1 MGLTDPSS
9 QKDLNE
15 DQILSQTKIGRFEL
29 NKEANNTQTLYS
41 TLADYTNKNIQKFMF
56 NQTLTEGILNKN
68 SMPTNIKSE
77 NLLDLYLRK
86 LMLEQGKRIPTSC
99 FQTCHRN

>member
-1 MGLTDPSS
+1 
-9 QKDLNE
+9 
-15 DQILSQTKIGRFEL
+15 
-29 NKEANNTQTLYS
+29 
-41 TLADYTNKNIQKFMF
+41 MF

>member
-29 NKEANNTQTLYS
+29 NKEANNT
-41 TLADYTNKNIQKFMF
+41 
-56 NQTLTEGILNKN
+56 
-68 SMPTNIKSE
+68 
-77 NLLDLYLRK
+77 
-86 LMLEQGKRIPTSC
+86 
-99 FQTCHRN
+99 